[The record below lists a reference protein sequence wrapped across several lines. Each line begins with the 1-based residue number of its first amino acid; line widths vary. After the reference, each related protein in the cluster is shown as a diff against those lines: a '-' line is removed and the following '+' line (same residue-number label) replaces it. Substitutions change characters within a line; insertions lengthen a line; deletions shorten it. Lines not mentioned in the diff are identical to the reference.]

1 MTMTHALLAGRTAL
15 VTGGARGIGRAIVL
29 KLAEHGADV
38 VINAL
43 RNVEA
48 AEEVKGLA
56 EKCGVRAHVVLADV
70 GKPKAIQAMF
80 EEVKERFGGVDIL
93 VHNAALGAFKPLM
106 DIEVFHW
113 NVSLDVNA
121 RALLLCSQ
129 EAAPLME
136 RGRGRIIAVS
146 SIGSRRYTPQYGAIG
161 ISKAALEATIRY
173 LAVEL
178 APRGIRVNGVSGGPV
193 DTDALRLHPQY
204 ERLKQ
209 EGASRTPAGR
219 LGTPG
224 DLASVVLFLASEG
237 SDWIY
242 GQTIIA
248 DGGLDLV

>member
-1 MTMTHALLAGRTAL
+1 MLKGRTAL
-15 VTGGARGIGRAIVL
+15 VTGGSRGIGRAIVL
-29 KLAEHGADV
+29 KLAEQGADV
-38 VINAL
+38 VVNAL
-43 RNVEA
+43 RNLEA
-48 AEEVKGLA
+48 AQEVKALA
-56 EKCGVRAHVVLADV
+56 ERCGVRAHVIQADV

-80 EEVKERFGGVDIL
+80 EEVKDRFGSIDIL
-93 VHNAALGAFKPLM
+93 VHNAALGAFKPVM

-121 RALLLCSQ
+121 RALVLCCQ

-136 RGRGRIIAVS
+136 RGRGRIIAIS
-146 SIGSRRYTPQYGAIG
+146 SIGSHRYTPQYGAIG
-161 ISKAALEATIRY
+161 ISKAALEAAIRY

-178 APRGIRVNGVSGGPV
+178 APKGIRVNGVSGGPV

-204 ERLKQ
+204 ERLKE

-219 LGTPG
+219 LGTPD
-224 DLASVVLFLASEG
+224 DLASVVLFLASEA
-237 SDWIY
+237 SNWIY

>member
-1 MTMTHALLAGRTAL
+1 MLTGRTAL
-15 VTGGARGIGRAIVL
+15 VTGGSRGIGRAIVL
-29 KLAEHGADV
+29 KLAAQGADV

-43 RNVEA
+43 RNLEA
-48 AEEVKGLA
+48 AREVKTLA
-56 EKCGVRAHVVLADV
+56 EKCGVRAHVIQADV
-70 GKPKAIQAMF
+70 GRPKAIQAMF
-80 EEVKERFGGVDIL
+80 QEVKDRFGGIDIL
-93 VHNAALGAFKPLM
+93 VHNAALGAFKPVM

-121 RALLLCSQ
+121 RALVLCSQ

-136 RGRGRIIAVS
+136 RGRGRIIAIS
-146 SIGSRRYTPQYGAIG
+146 GIGSHRYTPQYGAIG
-161 ISKAALEATIRY
+161 ISKAALEAAIRY

-209 EGASRTPAGR
+209 EGVSRTPAGR
-219 LGTPG
+219 LGTPD